1 MNELSDFLSE
11 FEESGGSEVRMM
23 RLKCDG
29 DGRLCW
35 QADRQTGRQQ
45 SRLAGYFVSCLQM
58 QNIIQNV
65 GMKDDRFVA

>member
-35 QADRQTGRQQ
+35 QADRRTGSHAWQGIL
-45 SRLAGYFVSCLQM
+45 SRAFRCK
-58 QNIIQNV
+58 I
-65 GMKDDRFVA
+65 